1 MRFVPDAVRDILLYI
16 EQNQKAKYDHK
27 GVFEVIP
34 MSPKYILDELGESS
48 RFTREE
54 GEYAIRLLYEKRIL
68 LGSHTT
74 GKNARI
80 TTLTITGISFDG
92 HQLLDSIRNNTVWNK
107 VKEEARKY
115 GIKGL
120 KELYQISKTVIGK
133 LLENPEIYT
142 NILNELNN

>member
-74 GKNARI
+74 GKKCSYHNFNNYRNQFWW
-80 TTLTITGISFDG
+80 T
-92 HQLLDSIRNNTVWNK
+92 SIVR
-107 VKEEARKY
+107 
-115 GIKGL
+115 
-120 KELYQISKTVIGK
+120 
-133 LLENPEIYT
+133 
-142 NILNELNN
+142 